1 MITSC
6 SLCWRTSCTVL
17 YCTVLYFTVLYC
29 TSLHCTVLYCRTS
42 CTIMYCTVL
51 YCTALYF
58 VVVQDQL
65 LSNIAADHHEE
76 PGEVVALVSNP
87 LQPDQVGTCSLYW
100 TQYTL
105 LVFFNIDR
113 CL

>member
-1 MITSC
+1 M
-6 SLCWRTSCTVL
+6 
-17 YCTVLYFTVLYC
+17 
-29 TSLHCTVLYCRTS
+29 
-42 CTIMYCTVL
+42 
-51 YCTALYF
+51 
-58 VVVQDQL
+58 VQDQL

-87 LQPDQVGTCSLYW
+87 LQPDQVDTCSLHW